1 MHKQTIYLTS
11 AADLSV
17 RQNQLCIALADGAKA
32 YLRSLE
38 DIRTIIVDHHSVHL
52 TIPLI
57 NLLAQNNIGVV
68 FCNEQ
73 HIPTTML
80 MDLDSNCMQAKHFRA
95 QIESGKAVKKQIWK
109 QIVERK
115 IQNQSQLLCKL
126 SLGAD
131 MLKPYYSNVKSGDST
146 NREGIAAR
154 VYWKHL
160 FGRQFIRDRAGDCP
174 NNFLNYGYA
183 LLRSA
188 VARAIMDAG
197 LLPTVG
203 IFHCNYYNSFP
214 LADDLMEPYRP
225 FIDEKVYEIYQ
236 SGKRE
241 IDREF
246 KRMMV
251 EVLYEKVSQEDLSA
265 TAHSLVRIFEKEGQ
279 VMFYLTLE

>member
-1 MHKQTIYLTS
+1 
-11 AADLSV
+11 
-17 RQNQLCIALADGAKA
+17 
-32 YLRSLE
+32 
-38 DIRTIIVDHHSVHL
+38 
-52 TIPLI
+52 
-57 NLLAQNNIGVV
+57 
-68 FCNEQ
+68 
-73 HIPTTML
+73 
-80 MDLDSNCMQAKHFRA
+80 MQAKHFRA

-174 NNFLNYGYA
+174 NNFLNYGYE

-251 EVLYEKVSQEDLSA
+251 EVLYEKVSQEERIHKSLYLRYCSYWHALSLPA
-265 TAHSLVRIFEKEGQ
+265 AC
-279 VMFYLTLE
+279 